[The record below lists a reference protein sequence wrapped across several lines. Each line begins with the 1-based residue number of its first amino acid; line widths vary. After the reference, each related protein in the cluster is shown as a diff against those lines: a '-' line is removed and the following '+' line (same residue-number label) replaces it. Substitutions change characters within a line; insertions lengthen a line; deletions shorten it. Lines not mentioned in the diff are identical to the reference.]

1 MNLEWRLLDLE
12 KKDGVFNTAL
22 DLSLLEEIGNG
33 EKPTLVFST
42 WKPTVSIGNAQNY
55 FLDVDKEACDRNNV
69 DVVRRK
75 SGGQAVFLDD
85 NYFVFSVV
93 ANPELFPKDL
103 TYLRKEICSLV
114 IGMLQKFDVPVEFY
128 QPDNIIV
135 KDKNTFRTLG
145 NSGQVITS
153 KAIIVH
159 GSVRYALKN
168 IDLMVDVLKI
178 NGEKLNSFENDIK
191 IALTDIVAYN
201 PGLDIKK
208 LKKAFLEKFAEK
220 YNATFTSES
229 LKDEK
234 RILEIGDELKEN
246 LAGDR
251 NYKSRGICYLFLNGQ
266 NLVPA
271 LQKYLPT
278 NTPSTWRESVI
289 I

>member
-55 FLDVDKEACDRNNV
+55 FLDVDKEACERNNV

-246 LAGDR
+246 LAGDC